1 VIRVKIQNPKTTHQ
15 EEISILMIAGA
26 GRDLHNLPL
35 LEHLPD
41 RRSNDHDKMLEIK

>member
-1 VIRVKIQNPKTTHQ
+1 MFENLKKPKTTHQ

-26 GRDLHNLPL
+26 GRDLDNLPL

-41 RRSNDHDKMLEIK
+41 RRNSDHEKMQVE

>member
-1 VIRVKIQNPKTTHQ
+1 
-15 EEISILMIAGA
+15 MIAGA

-41 RRSNDHDKMLEIK
+41 RRNSDHEKMLEIK